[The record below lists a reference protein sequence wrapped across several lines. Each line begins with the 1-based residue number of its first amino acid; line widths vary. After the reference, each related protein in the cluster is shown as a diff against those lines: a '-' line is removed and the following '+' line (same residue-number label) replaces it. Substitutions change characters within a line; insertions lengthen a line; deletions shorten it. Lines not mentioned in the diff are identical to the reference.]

1 MLFLSARRSKAVIQ
15 KHVIG
20 YQSLVMIVDSELVA
34 AAAAV
39 VAAEAAAAAVAADLT
54 YRSVDK
60 ECAEDGE
67 SEWKDDRSRA
77 RGSNLHAKNSQLEYR
92 RGGVHGET

>member
-1 MLFLSARRSKAVIQ
+1 
-15 KHVIG
+15 
-20 YQSLVMIVDSELVA
+20 MIVDSELV
-34 AAAAV
+34 
-39 VAAEAAAAAVAADLT
+39 AAAAVAADLT

-77 RGSNLHAKNSQLEYR
+77 RGSAC
-92 RGGVHGET
+92 